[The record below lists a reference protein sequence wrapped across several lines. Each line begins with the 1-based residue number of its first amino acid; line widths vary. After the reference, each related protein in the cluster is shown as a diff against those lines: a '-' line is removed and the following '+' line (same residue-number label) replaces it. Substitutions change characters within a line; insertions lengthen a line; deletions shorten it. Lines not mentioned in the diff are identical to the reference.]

1 MNITGFLITCSIV
14 VVILFIYT
22 SLSDIRDRH
31 MIKQYI
37 DDFAKGNIYIS
48 RKVDPKT
55 INPFHEEGSPHIVGL
70 DLKRNAGGVYFIQ
83 YRSNA
88 SGCVYSEP
96 LEKFIKTYK
105 IYQHT

>member
-1 MNITGFLITCSIV
+1 MNMVGFLITCSIV
-14 VVILFIYT
+14 IAILLIYT
-22 SLSDIRDRH
+22 SFVDTRNRRI
-31 MIKQYI
+31 IKQYI
-37 DDFAKGNIYIS
+37 NDFAKGNIYIS
-48 RKVDPKT
+48 QKVDPKT
-55 INPFHEEGSPHIVGL
+55 INPFHEEKSPHVVGL

-83 YRSNA
+83 YKSNI